1 MSTIGILPDGNSPD
15 FHILHFPSFFVRPD
29 RTMKLA
35 TLTVPEACGSEDTT
49 GAKVL
54 VVHLV
59 WLVVWNIVFFHILGI
74 IFPTDSYFSEG
85 LKPPTRSGHQ
95 LFNGYWGFRYP
106 L

>member
-1 MSTIGILPDGNSPD
+1 MSTIGILPHGNSPD
-15 FHILHFPSFFVRPD
+15 LHFPRIFVRPD

-59 WLVVWNIVFFHILGI
+59 WLVVWNIVFSI
-74 IFPTDSYFSEG
+74 
-85 LKPPTRSGHQ
+85 
-95 LFNGYWGFRYP
+95 YWE
-106 L
+106 